1 MRKNGLLVIFCG
13 IILALVLVFPCDG
26 ESASKKSIKLIFADM
41 ASPKS
46 VTAKC
51 AQWWGSEVEKRTQG
65 KVKVEY
71 HWGASLVGAYEQ
83 LSSVMNNVI
92 QLTPYY
98 SGYHPDVAPIPLM
111 GLFPL
116 VNTGPLENGLK
127 ASDEFFRTNPEVMK
141 EYKKNK
147 VKYMNPLFGANAY
160 MWSKVPIKST
170 SDYKGLT
177 VRAFGPW
184 LTLFG
189 ALGSSMVS
197 VPVPEIYNSL
207 ERGVVKATILYL
219 TYGIGMNLFE
229 VTGYLNVTNLGHNCG
244 MPMVINL
251 STWNR
256 LPDDVK
262 KIIEDLNKKEAIPN
276 FVKINEANYAR
287 EMGIVKSKGM
297 KISEFPPGEVEKF
310 IKIARE
316 KVWEPY
322 AKKLDG
328 KGLKGTQ
335 TLQDLLSKTKKYK

>member
-1 MRKNGLLVIFCG
+1 MKKNGLWVIFLSM
-13 IILALVLVFPCDG
+13 IVALVLVFPCDG
-26 ESASKKSIKLIFADM
+26 ESASKKPVKLIFADM

-71 HWGASLVGAYEQ
+71 FFGASLVGAYEQ
-83 LSSVMNNVI
+83 LSSVTNNVI
-92 QLTPYY
+92 QATPYY

-116 VNTGPLENGLK
+116 VNTGSLESGLK
-127 ASDEFFRTNPEVMK
+127 ASDEFLRTNPEVLK
-141 EYKKNK
+141 EFKKNK

-170 SDYKGLT
+170 ADYKGLT

-189 ALGSSMVS
+189 ALGSSLVS

-207 ERGVVKATILYL
+207 ERGVVKATVLYL

-229 VTGYLNVTNLGHNCG
+229 VTKYLNVTNLGHNCG
-244 MPMVINL
+244 MPMVMNL
-251 STWNR
+251 DTWNR

-262 KIIEDLNKKEAIPN
+262 KVIEDLNTKEAISN
-276 FVKINEANYAR
+276 FVRINEANYTR
-287 EMGIVKSKGM
+287 EMNIAKSKGM
-297 KISEFPPGEVEKF
+297 KVSEFPSSELETFVKTA
-310 IKIARE
+310 KE

-322 AKKLDG
+322 AKKLDA

-335 TLQDLLSKTKKYK
+335 TLQDLLSKTNKYK